1 MVFMRKWMVESP
13 FQAVLRCF
21 ENVLRRN
28 VPTSGSKEPD
38 VGTFLYNIPH
48 GIQEDGEHQGVPPTS
63 LLRQCSVF
71 QKG

>member
-28 VPTSGSKEPD
+28 VPTLGSKEPD
-38 VGTFLYNIPH
+38 VGTFLYNTRNLTS
-48 GIQEDGEHQGVPPTS
+48 PPQAHS
-63 LLRQCSVF
+63 KNGMFLVWA
-71 QKG
+71 